1 MWGHLDHDPH
11 PPPRWPFSYAPQPK
25 AVSPGCLKLVLCLV
39 VIAAFS
45 GLLPIAFGVICLA
58 VIIILSSQGKW

>member
-1 MWGHLDHDPH
+1 
-11 PPPRWPFSYAPQPK
+11 
-25 AVSPGCLKLVLCLV
+25 LV

-45 GLLPIAFGVICLA
+45 GLLPIAFGMICLA